1 MNCQDCVLYPHNT
14 GLCGVTKQP
23 VNYSDDCHCD
33 AQRVSRLLE
42 QVQPDLRD
50 WKNDYSKLSREE
62 LESHADNETKWAK
75 TYCDEMVRFQG
86 LLELYRELL
95 VELVEFEPTE
105 HCEILGKYDCVFC
118 GCSKSDD
125 GDDTIDHTPDCLITR
140 ARALVGGGE

>member
-33 AQRVSRLLE
+33 AQRVARLLE
-42 QVQPDLRD
+42 QAQPDLRD

-95 VELVEFEPTE
+95 RELVEFEPTE
-105 HCEILGKYDCVFC
+105 RSVWNMLANDWDYSCVFC
-118 GCSKSDD
+118 SATNGAP
-125 GDDTIDHTPDCLITR
+125 HTLDCLITR
-140 ARALVGGGE
+140 ARALVGGGK